1 MTELI
6 AESKTYTIKDF
17 CFDQKYGPEG
27 GHAKNVK
34 FMLKDKKRP
43 DAPRVETSVYDYFKR
58 QYNIDLE
65 FWYLPLVKTEKDGT
79 FPMEVCHIL
88 ENQTYKFK
96 TDPEQVSL
104 MSFSLE
110 VPLIVS
116 QTAAMIK
123 FAVTRPPQR
132 IQSVQDGVR
141 MLKV

>member
-1 MTELI
+1 MLRVFV
-6 AESKTYTIKDF
+6 AESKIYTIKEF

-34 FMLKDKKRP
+34 FTLKDKKRP
-43 DAPRVETSVYDYFKR
+43 DAAPVEISVYDYFKR

-65 FWYLPLVKTEKDGT
+65 FWYLPLVETEKNGK

-104 MSFSLE
+104 
-110 VPLIVS
+110 VPFPL
-116 QTAAMIK
+116 
-123 FAVTRPPQR
+123 
-132 IQSVQDGVR
+132 
-141 MLKV
+141 LKLC